1 MSGSAAE
8 AFVTL
13 RVIGAAPA
21 PALASDRAG
30 NSRGLRNSE
39 AIGANNSGL
48 HIIIYHPFYYTV
60 QLLHI
65 TQPSLMVQVGASD
78 AVAPAAVAVAA
89 DTANLMASFAGLE
102 RT

>member
-39 AIGANNSGL
+39 AIGSNHSGL
-48 HIIIYHPFYYTV
+48 HIIYHPFYYTV